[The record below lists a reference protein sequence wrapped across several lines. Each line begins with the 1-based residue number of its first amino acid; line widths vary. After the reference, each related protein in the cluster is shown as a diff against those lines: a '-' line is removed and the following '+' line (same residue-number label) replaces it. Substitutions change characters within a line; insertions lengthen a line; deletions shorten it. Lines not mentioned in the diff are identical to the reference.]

1 VAVPP
6 PTSDRRGATRHR
18 DGPGTV
24 QVPELLDEVLSP
36 EWLTA
41 ALGSRYPDI
50 AVTAVSRGPVVSRVA
65 TNARFRIECAGGLP
79 AGLPADLCA
88 KGYYAAAG
96 QAFRHAGEP
105 EACFYRDIVPLARM
119 RTLRC
124 LYADFDP
131 RTRASVILSED
142 VVAQGA
148 VFLDALSDYTPDQAA
163 ESLAELAKLH
173 AATWQAPALAGV
185 GWLASRLAT
194 YLDYRGVDDIRV
206 NFEGPIGA
214 GVPAEMRDA
223 QLLADTYRALA
234 GAVSEARPWSVIHGD
249 PHVGNLFLDSAGR
262 PSFLDW
268 QLAQRGPW
276 YLDVG
281 YHVASA
287 LTVPDRRRAE
297 QDLLRH
303 YLGELGA
310 AGAEVPSWDDAWRG
324 FRRGIVHGFYL
335 WAITLKVD
343 PAVTSVL
350 LERLGTAAADHDA
363 YAGVPA

>member
-1 VAVPP
+1 M
-6 PTSDRRGATRHR
+6 
-18 DGPGTV
+18 
-24 QVPELLDEVLSP
+24 PELLDEVLSP
-36 EWLTA
+36 QWLTA
-41 ALGSRYPDI
+41 ALGTRYPGI
-50 AVTAVSRGPVVSRVA
+50 EVTAVSRGPAVSRVA
-65 TNARFRIECAGGLP
+65 TNARFTIECASGLP
-79 AGLPADLCA
+79 AGLAADLCV
-88 KGYYAAAG
+88 KGYYSQAG
-96 QAFRHAGEP
+96 QVFRHTGEP
-105 EACFYRDIVPLARM
+105 EASFYRDIAPLTRM

-124 LYADFDP
+124 LFADYDP
-131 RTRASVILSED
+131 GTRASVILSED

-173 AATWQAPALAGV
+173 AATWQAPALAAV
-185 GWLASRLAT
+185 GWLEPRLKT
-194 YLDYRGVDDIRV
+194 YLEYRGVDDIRV

-214 GVPAEMRDA
+214 RVPAGLRDS

-234 GAVSEARPWSVIHGD
+234 EVVPRERPWSVIHGD

-268 QLAQRGPW
+268 QLTQRGPW

-287 LTVPDRRRAE
+287 LTVPDRRRSE
-297 QDLLRH
+297 RDLLRH
-303 YLGELGA
+303 YLGELAA
-310 AGAEVPSWDDAWRG
+310 AGVDVPSWDDAWRG

-343 PAVTSVL
+343 PAITSEL
-350 LERLGTAAADHDA
+350 LERLGTAAEDHDA
-363 YAGVPA
+363 YAAVLA

>member
-1 VAVPP
+1 VADPSL
-6 PTSDRRGATRHR
+6 TSDRRESAGHP
-18 DGPGTV
+18 DGTGIV
-24 QVPELLDEVLSP
+24 QVPELLDDVLSP
-36 EWLTA
+36 GWLTA
-41 ALGSRYPDI
+41 ALGTRHPGI
-50 AVTAVSRGPVVSRVA
+50 EVTAVSRGPEISRVA

-88 KGYYAAAG
+88 KGYYSAAG

-105 EACFYRDIVPLARM
+105 EACFYRDIAPMARM

-148 VFLDALSDYTPDQAA
+148 VFLDALSGYTPDQAA

-206 NFEGPIGA
+206 NFEGSIGA
-214 GVPAEMRDA
+214 GVPDGLRDS

-234 GAVSEARPWSVIHGD
+234 GAASEARPWSVIHGD

-268 QLAQRGPW
+268 QVTQRGPW

-281 YHVASA
+281 YHIASA

-310 AGAEVPSWDDAWRG
+310 AGVDVPSWDDAWRG
-324 FRRGIVHGFYL
+324 FRRGIVHGFFL

-363 YAGVPA
+363 YAAVPA